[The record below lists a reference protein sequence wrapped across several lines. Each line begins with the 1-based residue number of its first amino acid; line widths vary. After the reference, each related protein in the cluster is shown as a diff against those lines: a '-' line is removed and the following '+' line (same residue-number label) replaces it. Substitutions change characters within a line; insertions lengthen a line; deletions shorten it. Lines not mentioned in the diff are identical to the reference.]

1 MQHVINSPRVT
12 LQPSQEGQQNFTR
25 LFQTPTAYHNSMILT
40 TSRFSPN
47 LGTNHALPSIEW
59 NYQEFDEIYNNSSHN
74 TYEISEWTT
83 IEDLYELKNTH
94 FKSQGKSSSFTNG
107 DEQPAIYTNN
117 EQEISLCIQDQHMDK
132 ENGTAQETVEE
143 IQIQQTEQ
151 HETMPESN
159 ETSNSEPNSREELN
173 EEDID
178 NFLRNDEDGNTQID
192 KKHIPEL
199 GMKFK
204 TDKEAHGFFNFY
216 AYLAGFSTVITHHY
230 KSTSKKRNGEITK
243 YTYR

>member
-1 MQHVINSPRVT
+1 
-12 LQPSQEGQQNFTR
+12 
-25 LFQTPTAYHNSMILT
+25 
-40 TSRFSPN
+40 
-47 LGTNHALPSIEW
+47 
-59 NYQEFDEIYNNSSHN
+59 
-74 TYEISEWTT
+74 
-83 IEDLYELKNTH
+83 
-94 FKSQGKSSSFTNG
+94 
-107 DEQPAIYTNN
+107 
-117 EQEISLCIQDQHMDK
+117 MDK

-178 NFLRNDEDGNTQID
+178 NFLRNDEEGNTQID

-204 TDKEAHGFFNFY
+204 TDKEAHVLQLLRLFSWFFYCDNSS
-216 AYLAGFSTVITHHY
+216 LQVN
-230 KSTSKKRNGEITK
+230 K
-243 YTYR
+243 

>member
-1 MQHVINSPRVT
+1 
-12 LQPSQEGQQNFTR
+12 
-25 LFQTPTAYHNSMILT
+25 
-40 TSRFSPN
+40 
-47 LGTNHALPSIEW
+47 
-59 NYQEFDEIYNNSSHN
+59 
-74 TYEISEWTT
+74 
-83 IEDLYELKNTH
+83 
-94 FKSQGKSSSFTNG
+94 
-107 DEQPAIYTNN
+107 
-117 EQEISLCIQDQHMDK
+117 MDK
-132 ENGTAQETVEE
+132 ENGIAQETVEE

-178 NFLRNDEDGNTQID
+178 NFLRNDEEGNTQID

-243 YTYR
+243 YTYRCNL